1 MISEIVRSKA
11 NIDNGART
19 RFANFYHGL
28 FLLLCVALIPGV
40 INQIPLAALAALLII
55 TGYRLASP
63 NEFISV
69 YREGKDQFIVFI
81 STIFGVLATDLL
93 KGLAIG
99 IGVRI
104 VIHFIRGG
112 SIFRLNAKI
121 IPERDHSVTIFLRGS
136 IINSS
141 WIPLQKHL
149 NRFLKEGKR
158 VTLDITETK
167 LMDRRVR
174 AKVDECAKKFK
185 ENGLEL
191 SVRARIT
198 STDE

>member
-40 INQIPLAALAALLII
+40 INKIPLAALAALLVI

-81 STIFGVLATDLL
+81 STIVGAGAAFFGLYVGKPGAT
-93 KGLAIG
+93 
-99 IGVRI
+99 
-104 VIHFIRGG
+104 
-112 SIFRLNAKI
+112 
-121 IPERDHSVTIFLRGS
+121 IP
-136 IINSS
+136 
-141 WIPLQKHL
+141 
-149 NRFLKEGKR
+149 
-158 VTLDITETK
+158 
-167 LMDRRVR
+167 
-174 AKVDECAKKFK
+174 KK
-185 ENGLEL
+185 
-191 SVRARIT
+191 
-198 STDE
+198 

>member
-28 FLLLCVALIPGV
+28 FLLLCVALIPDV
-40 INQIPLAALAALLII
+40 INQIPLAALAALLVI

-63 NEFISV
+63 DEFKSV
-69 YREGKDQFIVFI
+69 YREGKDQFIVFV

-99 IGVRI
+99 IGI
-104 VIHFIRGG
+104 KIIIHFIRGG

-121 IPERDHSVTIFLRGS
+121 IPERDQSVTIFLRGS
-136 IINSS
+136 IIFSS
-141 WIPLQKHL
+141 WIPLKKHL
-149 NRFLKEGKR
+149 DRFFKERKR

-167 LMDRRVR
+167 IIDRRVMAR
-174 AKVDECAKKFK
+174 IEEWAKKSK
-185 ENGLEL
+185 ENGVEF
-191 SVRARIT
+191 SVRARMT
-198 STDE
+198 SIDE